1 MEEAIMK
8 KVLYVSANPK
18 PTELSYSEQVA
29 ETFMTTLKEENASLD
44 IEAVELYD
52 VDVQEIDGDVLSA
65 WGKFASGE
73 VLTDVEAKK
82 VATMNGMLEKF
93 MEADVYVFATPM
105 WNFFFPA
112 RMKMFLDSVL
122 SAGKTFRYTEQ
133 GPVGLLENKQAIH
146 IQGTGGVYTGT
157 DLNFADAYLRQALAF
172 VGVTDVTTLAVEGM
186 NQFPDKIEEIVADA
200 KAKAETLAKEVAGA
214 VTV

>member
-1 MEEAIMK
+1 MK

-18 PTELSYSEQVA
+18 PTELSYSKQVA

-44 IEAVELYD
+44 IEAIELYD

-73 VLTDVEAKK
+73 ALTDVEAAK

-93 MEADVYVFATPM
+93 MAADVYVFATPM

-122 SAGKTFRYTEQ
+122 TAGKTFRYTEQ

-146 IQGTGGVYTGT
+146 IQGTGGIYTGT

>member
-1 MEEAIMK
+1 MEELIMK

-18 PTELSYSEQVA
+18 PTELSYSKQVA

-44 IEAVELYD
+44 IEAIELYD

-73 VLTDVEAKK
+73 ALTDVEAAK

-93 MEADVYVFATPM
+93 MAADVYVFATPM

-112 RMKMFLDSVL
+112 RMKIFLDSVL
-122 SAGKTFRYTEQ
+122 TAGKTFRYTEQ

-146 IQGTGGVYTGT
+146 IQGTGGIYTGT

>member
-1 MEEAIMK
+1 MEDYTMT

-18 PTELSYSEQVA
+18 PTELSYSKQVA
-29 ETFMTTLKEENASLD
+29 ETFVSTLQSENPS
-44 IEAVELYD
+44 IEVEAIELYD

-73 VLTDVEAKK
+73 ALTDVEAKK
-82 VATMNGMLEKF
+82 VGIMSDMLEKF
-93 MEADVYVFATPM
+93 MEADLYVFATPM

-122 SAGKTFRYTEQ
+122 MAGKTFRYTEQ

-146 IQGTGGVYTGT
+146 IQGTGGIYTGT

-172 VGVTDVTTLAVEGM
+172 VGVSEVTTVAVEGM
-186 NQFPDKIEEIVADA
+186 NQYPDKIEEIVADA
-200 KAKAETLAKEVAGA
+200 KAKAEALAKEVAGA

>member
-1 MEEAIMK
+1 MEELIMK

-18 PTELSYSEQVA
+18 PTELSYSKQVA

-44 IEAVELYD
+44 IEAIELYD

-73 VLTDVEAKK
+73 ALTDVEAAK

-93 MEADVYVFATPM
+93 MAADVYVFATPM

-122 SAGKTFRYTEQ
+122 TAGKTFRYTEQ

-146 IQGTGGVYTGT
+146 IQGTGGIYTGT

>member
-18 PTELSYSEQVA
+18 PTELSYSKQVA

-44 IEAVELYD
+44 IEAIELYD

>member
-1 MEEAIMK
+1 MK

-18 PTELSYSEQVA
+18 PTELSYSKQVA
-29 ETFMTTLKEENASLD
+29 ETFMTTLTNENASLEV
-44 IEAVELYD
+44 EAIELYD

-73 VLTDVEAKK
+73 ALTDVEAAK

-93 MEADVYVFATPM
+93 MEADMYVFATPM

-122 SAGKTFRYTEQ
+122 TAGKTFRYTEQ

-146 IQGTGGVYTGT
+146 IQGTGGIYTGT
-157 DLNFADAYLRQALAF
+157 ALNFADAYLRQALAF
-172 VGVTDVTTLAVEGM
+172 VGVTEVTTLPVEGM
-186 NQFPDKIEEIVADA
+186 NQYPDKIEEIVADA
-200 KAKAETLAKEVAGA
+200 KAKAEALAKEVAGA

>member
-1 MEEAIMK
+1 MK

-18 PTELSYSEQVA
+18 PTELSYSKQVA
-29 ETFMTTLKEENASLD
+29 EAFMTKLQKENASLEV
-44 IEAVELYD
+44 EAIELYD

-73 VLTDVEAKK
+73 ALTDVEASK

-93 MEADVYVFATPM
+93 MEADLYVFATPM

-146 IQGTGGVYTGT
+146 IQGTGGIYTGT

-172 VGVTDVTTLAVEGM
+172 VGVNEVTTLAVEGM
-186 NQFPDKIEEIVADA
+186 NQFPDKIEDIVADA
-200 KAKAETLAKEVAGA
+200 TAKAEALAKEVAGT

>member
-1 MEEAIMK
+1 MK

-18 PTELSYSEQVA
+18 PTELSYSKQVA

-44 IEAVELYD
+44 IEAIELYD

-73 VLTDVEAKK
+73 ALTDVEAQK

-93 MEADVYVFATPM
+93 MAADVYVFATPM

-122 SAGKTFRYTEQ
+122 TAGKTFRYTEQ

-146 IQGTGGVYTGT
+146 IQGTGGIYTGT